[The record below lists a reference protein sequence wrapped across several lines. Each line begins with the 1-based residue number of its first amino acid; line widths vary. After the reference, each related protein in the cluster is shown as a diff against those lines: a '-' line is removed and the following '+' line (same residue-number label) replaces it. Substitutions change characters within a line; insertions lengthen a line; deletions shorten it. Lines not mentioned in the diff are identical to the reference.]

1 MQGILFNMTID
12 QTIDQAFGIVT
23 RGVQSVVF
31 WGPQIG
37 GADVPLVVVWLAA
50 GAIFFTVYLNFSNIR
65 FFGHAIK
72 CLGGKYHES
81 TARGQTSNFES
92 LSACLSAT
100 IGLGNIA
107 GVAVAIT
114 VGGPGAAFWMVLLG
128 FFGMGSKCAEVM
140 MGHKYRQFPDPERPD
155 EVAGGPM
162 YYLQH
167 AFATRNLPRVGAGV
181 AAMFAVFCI
190 GGALGGG
197 NMFQSNQMYQQFV
210 YASGGEASFFHDK
223 AWLFGVILAV
233 LTGLVTLG
241 GIHSISAVA
250 SKLTPIMVIFYMLCG
265 GCVLVVHADHILP
278 ALGTI
283 FTSAFSWDA
292 GLGGLVGAVVAGV
305 KRAAFSNEAGL
316 GTAAIIQASAR
327 TDFSARQGLVGGLGP
342 FFDTVV
348 VCFMTAL
355 VIVTSGV
362 YVGHEGVGGI
372 ALTSSAFE
380 TVLPWFDMAL
390 VVCVALFAYSTII
403 VYSYYGEKCMGYL
416 FGDHRATAIGF
427 RIVYLVF
434 VIIGSCVSLG
444 NVIDFSEA
452 TFLAMAVPN
461 ILGLYFL
468 APEIRK
474 DLNDYLVKM
483 KLRK

>member
-1 MQGILFNMTID
+1 MTID
-12 QTIDQAFGIVT
+12 QTIDHLFGIMSHW
-23 RGVQSVVF
+23 VQSIVF

-37 GADVPLVVVWLAA
+37 GADVPLVVLWLAA
-50 GAIFFTVYLNFSNIR
+50 GAIFFTVYLNFANIR

-72 CLGGKYHES
+72 CLGNTYDEPGAK
-81 TARGQTSNFES
+81 GQTSNFES

-167 AFATRNLPRVGAGV
+167 AFATRNLPRVGAVV
-181 AAMFAVFCI
+181 AALFAVFCI

-197 NMFQSNQMYQQFV
+197 NMFQSNQMYQQLV
-210 YASGGEASFFHDK
+210 YASGGEQSFFQDK
-223 AWLFGVILAV
+223 GWLFGLILAV

-241 GIHSISAVA
+241 GINSIASVA

-265 GCVLVVHADHILP
+265 LCVLGVQHEHLLP
-278 ALGTI
+278 ALKTI
-283 FTSAFSWDA
+283 VTSAFSWDA
-292 GLGGLVGAVVAGV
+292 GLGGFIGAVVAGV

-316 GTAAIIQASAR
+316 GTAAIIQASAK
-327 TDFSARQGLVGGLGP
+327 TEFPARQALVGGLGP

-348 VCFMTAL
+348 VCLMTAL

-362 YVGHEGVGGI
+362 YQGQQGVGGI
-372 ALTSSAFE
+372 ELTSRAFE
-380 TVLPWFDMAL
+380 TVFPWFDLAL

-403 VYSYYGEKCMGYL
+403 VYSYYGEKCVGYL
-416 FGDHRATAIGF
+416 FGDHRATAIAF
-427 RIVYLVF
+427 RVVYLVF
-434 VIIGSCVSLG
+434 VVIGSCASLS

-468 APEIRK
+468 APEIRRDMK
-474 DLNDYLVKM
+474 QYLTDM
-483 KLRK
+483 KLYPKS